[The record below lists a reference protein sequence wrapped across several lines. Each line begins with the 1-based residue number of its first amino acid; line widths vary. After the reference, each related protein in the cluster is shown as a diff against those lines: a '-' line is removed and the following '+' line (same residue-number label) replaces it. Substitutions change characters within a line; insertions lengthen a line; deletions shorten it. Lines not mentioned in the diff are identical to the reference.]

1 MNCPPLN
8 GTTSREIIW
17 WCQNQRSAFNATRK
31 ERTGRV
37 DHSQSARGSSVTR
50 ISGRASQ
57 KPLSNCPTRRSYVG
71 GTQGCWWWFESPHDV
86 QEDRGTS
93 GLQAMAQAVPEPTG
107 LMRNGLGGEAPCP
120 RVCSMAGTLSSDRS
134 SPLLAGSQS
143 SLRGRRKCRQKIRR
157 RIRRSDSAKC
167 DAAGS
172 RKELQR
178 IARWNRNRSIV
189 ESYHGFT
196 EQNRSSVQKD
206 SRPGRTR
213 TYDQGIMSPLL

>member
-1 MNCPPLN
+1 MVSKQKGDIPCHAERKNWP
-8 GTTSREIIW
+8 SR
-17 WCQNQRSAFNATRK
+17 S
-31 ERTGRV
+31 
-37 DHSQSARGSSVTR
+37 SQSARGSSVTR

-120 RVCSMAGTLSSDRS
+120 RVCSLAGTLSSDRS
-134 SPLLAGSQS
+134 GPLLAGSES
-143 SLRGRRKCRQKIRR
+143 SLRGGGKCWQK
-157 RIRRSDSAKC
+157 IRRSDSAKS

-172 RKELQR
+172 RKESKR
-178 IARWNRNRSIV
+178 IARRSRNNSLAG
-189 ESYHGFT
+189 SYHGFAR
-196 EQNRSSVQKD
+196 ESRRCVQTN
-206 SRPGRTR
+206 SGQRGTR
-213 TYDQGIMSPLL
+213 THDPLGVNEVL